1 MSRRSVAAGL
11 AVALAALGCEQGSR
25 EWFPQMKK
33 QIAVQAFEDRE
44 GFAPPEGAVSVA
56 GGPEPQVG
64 RLDVAAADALVNPA
78 DRSDFRSLQNG
89 AKQYTTFCLP
99 CHGATGLGDGP
110 VSATNAQRPGPFGGV
125 FPLVG
130 LTTSRSDGYLY
141 NVIRLGAGGMP
152 GFRMPAYDRIPTGDR
167 WDIVNYVRYLDR
179 KGGRP

>member
-1 MSRRSVAAGL
+1 MSRRSVAGL
-11 AVALAALGCEQGSR
+11 LLGLAALGCEQGSQ

-33 QIAVQAFEDRE
+33 QLAVQAFEDRE
-44 GFAPPEGAVSVA
+44 GFVPPEGAVDVT
-56 GGPEPQVG
+56 GGPEPRIG
-64 RLDVAAADALVNPA
+64 RLDIAAADALVNPT
-78 DRSDFRSLQNG
+78 DPRDFRSLQNG
-89 AKQYTTFCLP
+89 EAQYATFCLP

-110 VSATNAQRPGPFGGV
+110 VSATNPRPGPFGGV

-141 NVIRLGAGGMP
+141 NAIRLGAAGTP
-152 GFRMPAYDRIPTGDR
+152 GFRMPGYDRIPPRDR